1 MIQIELL
8 RKPQRARVCI
18 YGSGQ
23 DVVEIAQQ
31 LTWLGSALGTSN
43 TGSVERSRA
52 HICRGLDAVR
62 TSFDINFFTDSLPE
76 GETSCWHSLV
86 VNPLIV
92 YNFPIA
98 SRAEELGL
106 EIPIHMMAALGGVS
120 HAIEY
125 EGGLLLKGFS
135 SMFIPLRRSGDS
147 VQWHFIKNEH
157 DDRMEYWQASK
168 NSPNRA
174 LLDSV
179 DQKSLTSTRAFV
191 GRWANTTTHLDT
203 KDANYHNLDWSA
215 TKEPNR
221 STAFSGGSIGFQNFG
236 AGELS
241 FSVGPKDSKLHISRT
256 GPYERT
262 IKHASKIQVVLYD
275 TEERRAWLV
284 PGSAVIAHVAKTR
297 HFREPFLRDG
307 KPIDISPVDQHRN
320 VYASTEKMLTDNA
333 STELI
338 ASAPGCSGFYF
349 RDLVLGIWSLL
360 ERLMDQD
367 IKKEVSAE
375 PAVHATTRKSLRGWE
390 FMDLVD
396 ERSPIRQ
403 KETYLQK
410 SCGDWVNLVRD
421 INAVVLFASGFED
434 IIQPDRGS
442 IAGLCH
448 KWKQVPKVMDYLTAS
463 VPMLN
468 ALYETAG
475 SRLTKMYLTSTHL
488 QWHRGPKLFENC
500 TNSQNFRCDCDR
512 VQNIV
517 SNSRMTVGRVKPAGP
532 LEQHMEG
539 AVIFG
544 QAKNVFLKRSL
555 HRSQPGRTESTAKPT

>member
-1 MIQIELL
+1 M
-8 RKPQRARVCI
+8 
-18 YGSGQ
+18 YGLGK
-23 DVVEIAQQ
+23 DVVKIAQQ
-31 LTWLGSALGTSN
+31 LTWLGSALGTSDN
-43 TGSVERSRA
+43 GSVGRSRA
-52 HICRGLDAVR
+52 QICRGLDVFES
-62 TSFDINFFTDSLPE
+62 SFDINFFTDSMPQDQ
-76 GETSCWHSLV
+76 TSCWHSLV

-106 EIPIHMMAALGGVS
+106 EIPIHMMAALGGAS

-135 SMFIPLRRSGDS
+135 SMFVPLRRSGDS

-157 DDRMEYWQASK
+157 DDRLEYWQASK
-168 NSPNRA
+168 KCPGRA

-179 DQKSLTSTRAFV
+179 DQKSLTTTRAFV
-191 GRWANTTTHLDT
+191 GWWANTTTHLGT
-203 KDANYHNLDWSA
+203 KDANYHNIDWSA

-221 STAFSGGSIGFQNFG
+221 STTFSGGSIGFQNFG

-256 GPYERT
+256 GPYERI
-262 IKHASKIQVVLYD
+262 IKHASKTPVVLYD

-307 KPIDISPVDQHRN
+307 KPIDISPVDQHHN
-320 VYASTEKMLTDNA
+320 VYAAAERMLTDNA
-333 STELI
+333 PTELI
-338 ASAPGCSGFYF
+338 SSASGCSGFYF
-349 RDLVLGIWSLL
+349 RDLVLSTWSLL

-367 IKKEVSAE
+367 IKKEVSAD

-403 KETYLQK
+403 KDTYLMR

-434 IIQPDRGS
+434 IIQPDQGS
-442 IAGLCH
+442 ITGLCH
-448 KWKQVPKVMDYLTAS
+448 KWKRVPKVMDYLTAS

-468 ALYETAG
+468 TLYEKAG
-475 SRLTKMYLTSTHL
+475 SRLTKMHLTSTHL

-500 TNSQNFRCDCDR
+500 TNAQNFRCDCDR

-517 SNSRMTVGRVKPAGP
+517 SDSRMTLGRVKPPGP

-544 QAKNVFLKRSL
+544 QAKNAF
-555 HRSQPGRTESTAKPT
+555 

>member
-1 MIQIELL
+1 M
-8 RKPQRARVCI
+8 
-18 YGSGQ
+18 YGLGQ
-23 DVVEIAQQ
+23 DAVEIAQQ
-31 LTWLGSALGTSN
+31 LTWLGSALGTSDN
-43 TGSVERSRA
+43 GSVGHSRA
-52 HICRGLDAVR
+52 HICRGLDVFES
-62 TSFDINFFTDSLPE
+62 SFDINFFTDSMPQDQ
-76 GETSCWHSLV
+76 TSCWHSLV

-106 EIPIHMMAALGGVS
+106 EIPIHMMAALGGAS
-120 HAIEY
+120 HVIEY

-135 SMFIPLRRSGDS
+135 SMFVPLRRSGDS
-147 VQWHFIKNEH
+147 VQWHFIQNEH
-157 DDRMEYWQASK
+157 DERMEYWQASK
-168 NSPNRA
+168 RCPGRA

-179 DQKSLTSTRAFV
+179 DQTSLTSTRAFV
-191 GRWANTTTHLDT
+191 GWWGNTTTHLGT
-203 KDANYHNLDWSA
+203 KDANYHNIDWSA

-221 STAFSGGSIGFQNFG
+221 STTFSGGSIGFQNFG

-256 GPYERT
+256 GPYERI
-262 IKHASKIQVVLYD
+262 IKHASKTPVVLYD

-320 VYASTEKMLTDNA
+320 VYAAAERMLTDNA
-333 STELI
+333 PTELI
-338 ASAPGCSGFYF
+338 SSASGCSGFYF
-349 RDLVLGIWSLL
+349 RDLVLSTWSLL

-367 IKKEVSAE
+367 IKKEVSAD

-403 KETYLQK
+403 KDTYLMR

-434 IIQPDRGS
+434 IIQPDQGS
-442 IAGLCH
+442 ITGLCH
-448 KWKQVPKVMDYLTAS
+448 KWKRVPKVMDYLTAS

-468 ALYETAG
+468 TLYEKAG
-475 SRLTKMYLTSTHL
+475 SRLTKMHLTSTHL

-500 TNSQNFRCDCDR
+500 TNAQNFRCDCDR

-517 SNSRMTVGRVKPAGP
+517 SDSRMTLGRVKPPGP

-544 QAKNVFLKRSL
+544 QAKNAF
-555 HRSQPGRTESTAKPT
+555 